1 MQKEQKEAVN
11 RSEKKRILYLSNSAN
26 LNTGFSQCVRNICSR
41 LTDDYEVITIGDSFC
56 GEAIKPEGTDYFIFP
71 MKDGNQL
78 LLPYQLQLLEPDVI
92 IMQED
97 LFTLINQGLHKV
109 NYGKTKVILYAATD
123 GETLSWNSPQI
134 LEKAD
139 RIVAMTNHGAS
150 VIERHGFEDS
160 DVIYHGVDLELFKPL
175 TKEQKIKAREKESE
189 LLKKT
194 MNYTVDLKDKCLF
207 LSIGRNSLRKDMQNL
222 TRAYAKFAK
231 GKKDVALLINSINFA
246 DAHLDIRNT
255 VNITLPLLDDV
266 EENLIGKKVFI
277 HPAQSFFRG
286 EPETK
291 VAELTGMAD
300 AHVTA
305 ARGEGFGLCMLE
317 SMACGVPVISSEAT
331 TAKELVGET
340 RGLLAK
346 TIKQEEVLSLGIAHF
361 IVDVDSLVEKFEEF
375 YTLWKANK
383 VDKLFKDNCIKF
395 ASEHTWDKKV
405 EEWKTVIE
413 KTLSQ

>member
-175 TKEQKIKAREKESE
+175 TKEQKIKAREKEKWVVKE
-189 LLKKT
+189 KQ

-207 LSIGRNSLRKDMQNL
+207 LSIGRNSLRKDMQKL
-222 TRAYAKFAK
+222 KPEHMLSLLK
-231 GKKDVALLINSINFA
+231 GKERCCV
-246 DAHLDIRNT
+246 
-255 VNITLPLLDDV
+255 VN
-266 EENLIGKKVFI
+266 
-277 HPAQSFFRG
+277 
-286 EPETK
+286 
-291 VAELTGMAD
+291 
-300 AHVTA
+300 
-305 ARGEGFGLCMLE
+305 
-317 SMACGVPVISSEAT
+317 
-331 TAKELVGET
+331 
-340 RGLLAK
+340 
-346 TIKQEEVLSLGIAHF
+346 
-361 IVDVDSLVEKFEEF
+361 
-375 YTLWKANK
+375 
-383 VDKLFKDNCIKF
+383 
-395 ASEHTWDKKV
+395 
-405 EEWKTVIE
+405 
-413 KTLSQ
+413 